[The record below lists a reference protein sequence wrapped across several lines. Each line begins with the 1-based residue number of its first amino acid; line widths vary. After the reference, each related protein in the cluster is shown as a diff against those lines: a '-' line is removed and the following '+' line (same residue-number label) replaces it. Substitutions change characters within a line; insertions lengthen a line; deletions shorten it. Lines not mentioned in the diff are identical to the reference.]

1 MYDCTAILDK
11 NRVREENYAMNQ
23 QNHLKYLKSA
33 IVSQQKVKPHVCPRK
48 EHTNTFPLHTLRS
61 SLAL

>member
-23 QNHLKYLKSA
+23 QNPLKYLKSA
-33 IVSQQKVKPHVCPRK
+33 IVSQ
-48 EHTNTFPLHTLRS
+48 
-61 SLAL
+61 